1 MAFWGRMA
9 GNSLSG
15 EEMKIRYARY
25 VDGAG
30 HPNLADSF
38 VFLIDLLGTEAASAA
53 DAKEYLRITH
63 EALARASLWANEAD
77 GDRAIARWF
86 SDNLVLAEP
95 CEDTS
100 GQSHELGFGFSLI
113 SAAWVQLEVAMTGL
127 FSRGGLSL
135 GPFFANEQF
144 VYGPALVEAH
154 TLESK
159 QAIYPRIVLGSTAAQ
174 YAMAQLRAFHGG
186 EEEVHRT
193 HLAIDRDGLPFLNY
207 LAAAWDLGSGALE
220 HVENHKGHIISH
232 LERYRGEPHI
242 HLKYQWLADYHDR
255 FCRAE
260 AARGKIHASML
271 RDVLIGAIEG
281 DGLVAFGAEVPFPPK
296 EDEDVIGDLK

>member
-1 MAFWGRMA
+1 
-9 GNSLSG
+9 
-15 EEMKIRYARY
+15 

-38 VFLIDLLGTEAASAA
+38 VFLIDLLGTGAASAA

-63 EALARASLWANEAD
+63 AALTRAGLWANEVD
-77 GDRAIARWF
+77 GYRAVARWF

-95 CEDTS
+95 CEDAS
-100 GQSHELGFGFSLI
+100 GRSYELGFGFSLI
-113 SAAWVQLEVAMTGL
+113 SAAWVQLEVAMMGL

-154 TLESK
+154 ALENK
-159 QAIYPRIVLGSTAAQ
+159 DAIYPRIVLSPTVAT
-174 YAMAQLRAFHGG
+174 YAVAQLRAFLGG

-193 HLAIDRDGLPFLNY
+193 HLAIDRDGLPFVNY
-207 LAAAWDLGSGALE
+207 LSTVWDIEGRSIEYL
-220 HVENHKGHIISH
+220 ENHKGHILSRLDQH
-232 LERYRGEPHI
+232 RGDPHI
-242 HLKYQWLADYHDR
+242 HMKYQWLADYHDR

-260 AARGKIHASML
+260 AAHGTIHASML
-271 RDVLIGAIEG
+271 KDVLIGTAEG
-281 DGLVAFGAEVPFPPK
+281 DSLLAFGAEVPLPPR
-296 EDEDVIGDLK
+296 EDEEVPGSLEEWFKRDATG